1 MDSENQFGKPSGA
14 TPAEDSSETRSGVA
28 PDDAAAVE
36 TRQRL
41 FPEMRRPKP
50 NQEAIAAAL
59 QAMQRLTMQMDSES
73 AAEESTAQTTPAA
86 FIICSSCGHKNREAN
101 KFCGMCGLPV
111 EASPDESRASEPP
124 DLELPS
130 FGLPV
135 PASAGFENDRLE
147 HERLENDRL
156 ENDRLDN
163 DRLEHDRRD
172 DDRPTSRIP
181 YAAQQAER
189 EVHPAPG
196 AAVGQHHYHHH
207 YHHHYFQGG
216 VEGGVTAPR
225 SNAPDSARETDRM
238 RIAAAAKGEPMSRS
252 EAAVRRVTQEW
263 VLACNTRQLDELLDL
278 YAPDAV
284 VVRSN
289 LPLLRG
295 AAAVREF
302 FFSAIESG
310 LGEVAVEPIRV
321 EVLGDLAHEV
331 GRYSALVPGTAG
343 KRREERGK
351 YLWVF
356 AKQSSGDWKLVSECW
371 SSDLTLASAESD
383 VPKSATSVASKG
395 LPRKA

>member
-1 MDSENQFGKPSGA
+1 MNHDSPAWSIVEIVDSENQFGKPSGG
-14 TPAEDSSETRSGVA
+14 TPAEDAPATRTGAA
-28 PDDAAAVE
+28 PDDAE

-59 QAMQRLTMQMDSES
+59 QAMQRLTMKMDSES
-73 AAEESTAQTTPAA
+73 AAEESAAQTPRTA

-111 EASPDESRASEPP
+111 EALPDESPASELPE
-124 DLELPS
+124 LELPN

-135 PASAGFENDRLE
+135 PAAAGFED
-147 HERLENDRL
+147 ER
-156 ENDRLDN
+156 
-163 DRLEHDRRD
+163 
-172 DDRPTSRIP
+172 PPSRIP
-181 YAAQQAER
+181 YAAQEAER

-196 AAVGQHHYHHH
+196 VRAGQHHYHHH
-207 YHHHYFQGG
+207 YHHHYFQRG
-216 VEGGVTAPR
+216 VEGGIPAPR
-225 SNAPDSARETDRM
+225 GNAPDSARETDRM

-278 YAPDAV
+278 YAPDAI

-295 AAAVREF
+295 AAAVHEF

-371 SSDLTLASAESD
+371 SSDLTLTGAESD
-383 VPKSATSVASKG
+383 IPKSAVPVVSKG

>member
-1 MDSENQFGKPSGA
+1 VDSENQLGKPSGA
-14 TPAEDSSETRSGVA
+14 TPAEDAPERTPGAGSDDSSAGK
-28 PDDAAAVE
+28 

-59 QAMQRLTMQMDSES
+59 QAMQRLTMKMDSES
-73 AAEESTAQTTPAA
+73 AAEESAAQTTGPA

-111 EASPDESRASEPP
+111 EASPDESPASDLPE
-124 DLELPS
+124 LELPN

-135 PASAGFENDRLE
+135 AASEFED
-147 HERLENDRL
+147 ER
-156 ENDRLDN
+156 
-163 DRLEHDRRD
+163 
-172 DDRPTSRIP
+172 PPSRIP
-181 YAAQQAER
+181 YAAQEVER

-196 AAVGQHHYHHH
+196 AAEGQHHYHHH

-216 VEGGVTAPR
+216 VESGIAAPR
-225 SNAPDSARETDRM
+225 GNAPDSTRETDRM

-310 LGEVAVEPIRV
+310 LGEVAVEPLRV

-356 AKQSSGDWKLVSECW
+356 AKQSNGDWKLVSECW
-371 SSDLTLASAESD
+371 SSDLTLTSAESD
-383 VPKSATSVASKG
+383 IPKPATPVASKA
-395 LPRKA
+395 LPRKP